1 MSILNKFCPAF
12 IVDFEHVIAGW
23 EIMCIHLYKYLSEQE
38 VLYATKFDF
47 QTVKD
52 CITAD
57 TFIDLSK
64 GDTMSMK

>member
-1 MSILNKFCPAF
+1 
-12 IVDFEHVIAGW
+12 
-23 EIMCIHLYKYLSEQE
+23 MCIHLYKYLSEQE

-52 CITAD
+52 CTTVD